1 MSSESVDETTPARS
15 IDPAFWVSEQAVYG
29 VILVGGLILVAGEH
43 GDASWDT
50 FWTVIV
56 TVFVFWLAHVFA
68 GVVAHPEFLQG
79 KNGALK
85 TAIRTSVGHARG
97 LLVASIVPCAVLFL
111 GSWGIISDTIA
122 FELALWSGILVLTW
136 LGFLI
141 FWRAGYGIF
150 GRIVGALITGGFGVV
165 LIVIKA
171 IVH

>member
-1 MSSESVDETTPARS
+1 MTESVDETTPART

-85 TAIRTSVGHARG
+85 TAIRTSEVEVCGT
-97 LLVASIVPCAVLFL
+97 C
-111 GSWGIISDTIA
+111 GIIFDTA
-122 FELALWSGILVLTW
+122 
-136 LGFLI
+136 
-141 FWRAGYGIF
+141 YP
-150 GRIVGALITGGFGVV
+150 VGATTS
-165 LIVIKA
+165 
-171 IVH
+171 H